1 MKIDTPYLSLTDAF
15 EPLRDEDFAGLAGVR
30 LGLRRFLAFSEAA
43 VKSAGITSQ
52 QYQAM
57 LAIKTRPNETM
68 AIKDL
73 AQQLL
78 LTHHATVQL
87 VDRLCKAE
95 LVVRAPSPSD
105 RRSVLVSLTDHG
117 EQVLDSLAT
126 QHLGEMLRQ
135 EPQLTD
141 SLKRLRAL
149 RR

>member
-1 MKIDTPYLSLTDAF
+1 MALDPDGYK
-15 EPLRDEDFAGLAGVR
+15 GLAGFR
-30 LGLRRFLAFSEAA
+30 SALRRFLAASEVLCREGGVTA
-43 VKSAGITSQ
+43 Q

>member
-1 MKIDTPYLSLTDAF
+1 MALDPEAY
-15 EPLRDEDFAGLAGVR
+15 AGLAGFR
-30 LGLRRFLAFSEAA
+30 SALRRFLAASE
-43 VKSAGITSQ
+43 VLCRDGGITPQ

-57 LAIKTRPNETM
+57 MAIKTRPTESM

-87 VDRLCKAE
+87 VDRLCKAG
-95 LVVRAPSPSD
+95 LVVRAPSLSD
-105 RRSVLVSLTDHG
+105 RRSVLVSITERG
-117 EQVLDSLAT
+117 EEVLDELAT
-126 QHLGEMLRQ
+126 RHLKEMLRH

-149 RR
+149 KR

>member
-1 MKIDTPYLSLTDAF
+1 MRMALDPEAYK
-15 EPLRDEDFAGLAGVR
+15 GLAGFR
-30 LGLRRFLAFSEAA
+30 SALRRFLAASE
-43 VKSAGITSQ
+43 VLCRDGGITPQ

-57 LAIKTRPNETM
+57 MAIKTRPTESM

-87 VDRLCKAE
+87 VDRLCKAG

-105 RRSVLVSLTDHG
+105 RRSVLVSITDRG
-117 EQVLDSLAT
+117 EEVLDELAT
-126 QHLGEMLRQ
+126 RHLREMLRH

-149 RR
+149 KR